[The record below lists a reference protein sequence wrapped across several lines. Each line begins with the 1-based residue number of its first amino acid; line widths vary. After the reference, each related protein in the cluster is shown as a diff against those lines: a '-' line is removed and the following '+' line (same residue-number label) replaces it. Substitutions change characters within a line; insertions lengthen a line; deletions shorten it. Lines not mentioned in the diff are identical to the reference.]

1 MILENKKELDS
12 AMDHAF
18 FGQPKGLAALVGTE
32 FWERFSYYGMRAIL
46 LFYIVAKVSEGGL
59 GLSQTTGLSIM
70 AIYGSLVY
78 LASVVGGY
86 ISDRILGSRRTV
98 LYGGILIMLGH
109 ISLSLPA
116 GLVGLFASIAFIT
129 LGTGLLKP
137 NISDMVGKLY
147 KPDDLRRESA
157 FTIFVFGINFGA
169 FISPLVCGWISTSYN
184 YHLGFSLA
192 AIGMFFGLLFYY
204 FGGNKTLGDDGEKPS
219 DPFLAGEGQKAAFV
233 IIGGLVVFAAIVYA
247 MKLLGILT
255 IDNFVSLLSIV
266 AIITPIIYFVIM
278 LRSKKVTTD
287 ERKKVLAYIP
297 LFIGAMIFWGIEE
310 SGSSILA
317 TFAANQTNNNLG
329 WLKIDPSWYQ
339 SLNPLFIMLY
349 TPLFVLLWSKLGKRQ
364 PRTPKKFAYGLFFSG
379 LSFLL
384 MVIPLVLF
392 GSSAKVNPLWLVGS
406 WAIIEIGEMLISPI
420 GLSVTTQLAPKA
432 FGAQMLSM
440 WFLSNA
446 AGQAV
451 NSQIARFYTPGH
463 EIAYFGIIGLV
474 AVAASVVLLFF
485 VKPILS
491 LMENVE

>member
-1 MILENKKELDS
+1 MILGNKKD
-12 AMDHAF
+12 MDHAF

-46 LFYIVAKVSEGGL
+46 LYYIVATVAKGGL

-86 ISDRILGSRRTV
+86 VSDRILGSRRTV
-98 LYGGILIMLGH
+98 LYGGILIMFGH
-109 ISLSLPA
+109 ISLSIPSA
-116 GLVGLFASIAFIT
+116 GIVGLFASIAFIT

-157 FTIFVFGINFGA
+157 FTIFVFVTNFGA
-169 FISPLVCGWISTSYN
+169 FISPLVCGRVSSSYN
-184 YHLGFSLA
+184 YHVGFSLA

-204 FGGNKTLGDDGEKPS
+204 FGGNKTLGEDGAKPS
-219 DPFLAGEGQKAAFV
+219 DPLLDGEGKKVTF
-233 IIGGLVVFAAIVYA
+233 IIIAGLIVFAGILAV
-247 MKLLGILT
+247 MKQMNVLT
-255 IDNFVSLLSIV
+255 IDNFVSLLSVV
-266 AIITPIIYFVIM
+266 AIVTPIIYFVIM
-278 LRSKKVTTD
+278 LRSKKVTPD
-287 ERKKVLAYIP
+287 EHKKVLAYIP
-297 LFIGAMIFWGIEE
+297 LFIGAVVFWGIEE
-310 SGSSILA
+310 SGSSVLA
-317 TFAANQTNNNLG
+317 IFAAEQTNNHLG
-329 WLKIDPSWYQ
+329 WLNIDPSWYQ

-384 MVIPLVLF
+384 MVIPIFLF
-392 GSSAKVNPLWLVGS
+392 GTSAKINPLWLVGS

-420 GLSVTTQLAPKA
+420 GLSVTTRLAPKA

-440 WFLSNA
+440 WFLADA

-451 NSQIARFYTPGH
+451 NSQIARFYTPGN
-463 EIAYFGIIGLV
+463 EIAYYGTIGLV
-474 AVAASVVLLFF
+474 AIVASVVLLFF
-485 VKPILS
+485 VKPIIK